1 MEQIEMFT
9 APAPKRTRAARIRS
23 VEAKRPKVRRP
34 IEERFR
40 EFDAKFPEVRA
51 ELRRLAMQLLAE
63 GRRRISINQLF
74 EVARYNL
81 RSRTDIADGEGLR
94 LNNSY
99 RALMSRALIA
109 DVPALGAVIETREL
123 RSK

>member
-9 APAPKRTRAARIRS
+9 APAPTRAAHIKS

-40 EFDAKFPEVRA
+40 EFDAKYPQVRA
-51 ELRRLAMQLLAE
+51 ELRRLAIQLLSE
-63 GRRRISINQLF
+63 GRCRISIGQLF

-81 RSRTDIADGEGLR
+81 RASEAEDDGYR
-94 LNNSY
+94 LNNSL
-99 RALMSRALIA
+99 RSRFARALI
-109 DVPALGAVIETREL
+109 DDIPALRDVMETREL
-123 RSK
+123 RSR